1 MLSRLRAA
9 RLSAVILLLM
19 LIGWLAAAPG
29 AALAGTGARE
39 VAGAKCATRSCRAG
53 LPAARSLKAT
63 QQPQIAS
70 NYCGPATVSEML
82 RQLGAKV
89 SQSTAAREMK
99 TTRSGTGWSDSAG
112 YPVPDALNADQRR
125 NAYVAVAVPWSPSS
139 AQVRTYENDLVA
151 DVNYDGGVPLAGD
164 AYEVPDGPH
173 LAGHPENQEIFHWF
187 DIRGYQNSGATT
199 EYEDSVHGAPS
210 IGWSATV
217 PAYSSLASRT
227 VVMILAARGYDW

>member
-9 RLSAVILLLM
+9 RLSAVILLFM

-125 NAYVAVAVPWSPSS
+125 NAYVAVAEHHYIIN
-139 AQVRTYENDLVA
+139 A
-151 DVNYDGGVPLAGD
+151 
-164 AYEVPDGPH
+164 
-173 LAGHPENQEIFHWF
+173 
-187 DIRGYQNSGATT
+187 SGIDR
-199 EYEDSVHGAPS
+199 ERS
-210 IGWSATV
+210 
-217 PAYSSLASRT
+217 
-227 VVMILAARGYDW
+227 